1 MAALAHVRQDRAVD
15 SLGTKHVDVEQ
26 VRDVRRGEGFDIA
39 DGQVSGVVND
49 DIQRLDCARVAA
61 TALRADCSD
70 WTSRA
75 MVRRARPSGMA
86 SWRSASARSV
96 STSRMLA

>member
-49 DIQRLDCARVAA
+49 DIQRPGLRQDGRDGVARGLLGLDV
-61 TALRADCSD
+61 
-70 WTSRA
+70 
-75 MVRRARPSGMA
+75 
-86 SWRSASARSV
+86 
-96 STSRMLA
+96 